1 MTTPVLRRV
10 VRRETHSPR
19 SVAFALVVLLGI
31 VLALYVAV
39 ELVLALAAQPPLL
52 ARPMTALRWLAGL
65 PGGVPTA
72 AGVAGGLVV
81 AAIGLW
87 LVILAIAPGR
97 LSKHEVDA
105 GGRVAVIDNGVLASA
120 LAQRVSDEIGVA
132 RDRVTVGVAHRS
144 VDVTVRPGAGI
155 PIERSEVA
163 ALAEAEIAS
172 LRLAR
177 PVRAR
182 VRIERTDGEEKAA

>member
-19 SVAFALVVLLGI
+19 SVAFAVVVVVGI

-39 ELVLALAAQPPLL
+39 ELILALASQTPLL
-52 ARPMTALRWLAGL
+52 VRPMTALEWLAGL
-65 PGGVPTA
+65 PGNAPVA
-72 AGVAGGLVV
+72 AAVAGGVVV
-81 AAIGLW
+81 AAVGLW
-87 LVILAIAPGR
+87 LVILAISPGR

-120 LAQRVSDEIGVA
+120 LAQRVSDETGIA

-144 VDVTVRPGAGI
+144 VDVSVRPGAGI
-155 PIERSEVA
+155 PIEKSQVA
-163 ALAEAEIAS
+163 SFAEAEVAS
-172 LRLAR
+172 LKLAR
-177 PVRAR
+177 PVRTR
-182 VRIERTDGEEKAA
+182 VRIERTDDEEKVA

>member
-19 SVAFALVVLLGI
+19 SVAFALVVLVAI
-31 VLALYVAV
+31 ILALYVAV
-39 ELVLALAAQPPLL
+39 ELVLALAAQPALL
-52 ARPMTALRWLAGL
+52 VRPVAALEWLAGL
-65 PGGVPTA
+65 PGNAPVA

-87 LVILAIAPGR
+87 LVVLAVAPGR

-105 GGRVAVIDNGVLASA
+105 GGRVAVIDNGVLAAA
-120 LAQRVSDEIGVA
+120 LAQRVSDEIGVV

-155 PIERSEVA
+155 PVDKTQVTS
-163 ALAEAEIAS
+163 LADAEIAA
-172 LRLAR
+172 LKLAR
-177 PVRAR
+177 PVRTR
-182 VRIERTDGEEKAA
+182 VRIARPDDEEKAA

>member
-39 ELVLALAAQPPLL
+39 ELILALASQPSLL
-52 ARPMTALRWLAGL
+52 VRPMSALQWLAGL
-65 PGGVPTA
+65 PSNAPVA
-72 AGVAGGLVV
+72 AAVAGGLI
-81 AAIGLW
+81 AAALGLW
-87 LVILAIAPGR
+87 LVVLAVSPGR

-120 LAQRVSDEIGVA
+120 LAQRVSDETGIA

-155 PIERSEVA
+155 PIDETEVT

-172 LRLAR
+172 LKLAR
-177 PVRAR
+177 PVRTR
-182 VRIERTDGEEKAA
+182 VRVERHDEEEKAA